1 MIRKVIVL
9 EEAARDIEAGIDF
22 YEAAEPG
29 VGLYFRDNIIADL
42 RRLAHYFGEHAVHFE
57 FHRALSAR
65 FPYAI
70 YYHDDGSTRMIA
82 AVLDLRRNPA
92 WIREQL
98 SERSAADPSGQ

>member
-1 MIRKVIVL
+1 MIREVIVL

-22 YEAAEPG
+22 YEAADPG
-29 VGLYFRDNIIADL
+29 VGLYFRDNIIADI
-42 RRLAHYFGEHAVHFE
+42 RRLAHYFGEHAVHFG

-70 YYHDDGSTRMIA
+70 YYRDDGSTRMVA

-98 SERSAADPSGQ
+98 SERSDSGAGGS

>member
-1 MIRKVIVL
+1 MIREVIVL
-9 EEAARDIEAGIDF
+9 EDAVRDIEAGIDF

-29 VGLYFRDNIIADL
+29 VGLYFRDNIISDL
-42 RRLAHYFGEHAVHFE
+42 RRLAHYFGEHAVHFG

-70 YYHDDGSTRMIA
+70 YYRDDGATRMVA
-82 AVLDLRRNPA
+82 AVLDLRRDPA

-98 SERSAADPSGQ
+98 SERSAADESGQ

>member
-1 MIRKVIVL
+1 MSKRVVVL

-29 VGLYFRDNIIADL
+29 VGAYFRDTIVAEI
-42 RRLAHYFGEHAVHFE
+42 RRLAHHFGEHAIHFG

-70 YYHDDGSTRMIA
+70 YYRDDESIRTIV
-82 AVLDLRRNPA
+82 AVLDLRRNPR
-92 WIREQL
+92 WVRGEL
-98 SERSAADPSGQ
+98 SERGADDAAD